1 MAAPDPPRPWLLFAI
16 TPPRR
21 STEPAEAQRIADR
34 TCARLRGLDLDA
46 LVIYDIDDE
55 SDRTSAERPF
65 PYLPTLDPGDFHARH
80 LQAWDRPVIVYR
92 SAGKHDP
99 AALGDWF
106 AAQDPQRVR
115 TVLVGASS
123 SDAAVRTTLS
133 QAQRLRREHAP
144 DLPLGGVAIP
154 ERHASRGDEHE
165 RMRAKQ
171 AAGVSFFVTQVVYDV
186 GAAKSMVSDYHY
198 ACGDAGQPT
207 VPVVFTLSVCGSAR
221 TLAFLEWLG
230 VHVPGW
236 MRNDLRHTDDPLGT
250 SYDQCVAI
258 AEDLAQFCTRHRI
271 PYGFNVES
279 VSIRRAEIEAS
290 VRLAAHL
297 RARLD
302 ADARGRVGGDGTDRP
317 VQAAAASASSTPG
330 QPRS

>member
-1 MAAPDPPRPWLLFAI
+1 MPATDPPRPWLLFAI

-21 STEPAEAQRIADR
+21 STEPAEAQAIADR
-34 TCARLRGLDLDA
+34 TCARLRDLDLDA
-46 LVIYDIDDE
+46 LVVYDIDDE
-55 SDRTSAERPF
+55 SDRTSAARPF
-65 PYLPTLDPGDFHARH
+65 PYLPTLDPGDFSARH

-99 AALGDWF
+99 AALADWF
-106 AAQDPQRVR
+106 AAQDPRRVR

-123 SDAAVRTTLS
+123 SDSRVRTTLA
-133 QAQRLRREHAP
+133 QAQRLCREHAP
-144 DLPLGGVAIP
+144 ELALGGVAIP
-154 ERHASRGDEHE
+154 ERHATRGDEHE

-198 ACGDAGQPT
+198 ACGDAGSAT

-221 TLAFLEWLG
+221 TLEFLEWLG
-230 VHVPGW
+230 VHVPAW
-236 MRNDLRHTDDPLGT
+236 VRNDLRHAEDPLAT

-279 VSIRRAEIEAS
+279 VSIRRSEIEAS

-297 RARLD
+297 RTLRDGGALTGSG
-302 ADARGRVGGDGTDRP
+302 ADAGA
-317 VQAAAASASSTPG
+317 QAAAASAPSTPG